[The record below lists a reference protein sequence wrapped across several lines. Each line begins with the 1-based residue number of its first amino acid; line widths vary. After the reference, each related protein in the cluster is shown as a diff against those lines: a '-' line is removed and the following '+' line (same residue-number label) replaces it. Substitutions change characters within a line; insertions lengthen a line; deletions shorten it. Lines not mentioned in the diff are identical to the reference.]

1 VLSLTPTLGSDWQ
14 GEPAVFFLVV
24 LSDAASRRDQ
34 LVRSTTEVSDLID
47 QQVQPLERW
56 GVIPYFDFR
65 SQSEQAR
72 IDQHSLATFRRKI
85 QFEHESGVC
94 VGATA
99 CLQG

>member
-85 QFEHESGVC
+85 HFLGLNRIRC
-94 VGATA
+94 TG
-99 CLQG
+99 

>member
-85 QFEHESGVC
+85 PDLS
-94 VGATA
+94 
-99 CLQG
+99 CLFS